1 MSSTVRYKKF
11 PVSKNEELKD
21 KGIFTKYK
29 ILLIIGLV
37 ALAVI
42 LVASLAIGIGV
53 GIGLSASSVSEHEE
67 TMGLNVLTVTEVK
80 LEGEYYGSSG
90 GIYFLST
97 VNGSDFYLL
106 ITTLNGDTVFIARK
120 PQDTPMTLMSVN
132 DTDFLVIEND
142 VASNQPSSED
152 YMIPKSNMSRMK
164 AMIETHPN
172 RSEVMD
178 MVVKIGVN
186 DTISFSLE
194 QLVMR
199 TEAILIIQAAL
210 ALGKRGLTSKTY
222 PSTLPFYVLALRIAS
237 VRDNVEENTNRRAF
251 SRQKRSYQCP
261 TECQSCPYAVDGN
274 SCFGLCGRQCNCW
287 EWVCGDCC
295 LHKGCLDHDQ
305 CCEDMGFY
313 TSKCLLP
320 FNFNCVTGYKC

>member
-1 MSSTVRYKKF
+1 MSSTVGYKKF
-11 PVSKNEELKD
+11 PVSQNEELKD

-42 LVASLAIGIGV
+42 LVASLAIGIG
-53 GIGLSASSVSEHEE
+53 LSVSTVSEHEE
-67 TMGLNVLTVTEVK
+67 TTGLNVITVTEVK

-132 DTDFLVIEND
+132 DTNFLVIEND

-172 RSEVMD
+172 RSEIMD

-186 DTISFSLE
+186 ETISFTLE

-199 TEAILIIQAAL
+199 TEAILIIEAAL

-237 VRDNVEENTNRRAF
+237 AKDNVEENTNRRAF

-295 LHKGCLDHDQ
+295 LHQGCLDHDQ
-305 CCEDMGFY
+305 CCKDMGFY

-320 FNFNCVTGYKC
+320 FNFDCVRGYRC